1 VGHFNQTAEQLFL
14 TWSLNQ
20 GVTII
25 PGTIKRKHLDFAMQ
39 LRPNGKKILG
49 ITVPVDERLKA
60 YQPDAAEYD

>member
-1 VGHFNQTAEQLFL
+1 L